1 MHVPTRFIS
10 VFCLILAW
18 APTSHAQRWSVVSD
32 TPTHTDYELRNDSL
46 RIGAWFETTVPATGD
61 RRWLILEQ
69 EVRPVSDPQPYHEE
83 MVAPGINL
91 PLAETS
97 NPGVFQGMEVASLRL
112 HTARRTS
119 RADIYLVTRH
129 ARLRVFKPE
138 PVRRRGMT
146 ATSTPGPL
154 SGGTWYK
161 IPITRTGIHI
171 LDRAYL
177 GSLGLNMATLNLD
190 HVQIWSTNG
199 YEMPRR
205 NNLPKSE
212 FKQIPVR
219 VDGESILFFANGP
232 HRVRFDGNTRRHSH
246 QVHAYTNTRYV
257 FLTVGTTPGLRLAP
271 QSNTA
276 PVAATLTTFTDF
288 RWKEEELRKPDQRIK
303 SGHQWLGQPFTPE
316 TFARTQVVYR
326 DTLDGFVP
334 GSTIRMEFQFAARAS
349 IGSRFDV
356 NMGSTSVGNVF
367 VAAIADLNE
376 STARSVNL
384 GVLTRDLSVNTLAN
398 DILEVSATFNNNNAN
413 ALGWLD
419 YVRISAERDLRARNG
434 VLHFHSPNTG
444 TGQVVRYV
452 MNGFTSMPMV
462 VDATDPQAPVWVD
475 ATADGGSHVITHTD
489 LAGRFLYAQTR
500 YFRPGAGSVV
510 PNQNLSGATHDPDY
524 FIVTSPE
531 LLDVATQLA
540 NRRAAQGWRPIV
552 ATQSQ
557 IFNEFN
563 GGTPDATAI
572 REFVRHYYTGTLGDP
587 DRMPKALLL
596 FGDATFD
603 FKGILQNQPLANHV
617 FTFQS
622 DESYSRINTFASDDY
637 YGFLDDAEGEWAPLT
652 TFERLDIGIGRIPV
666 QTAAQARVFLRKIE
680 AYEDPANFGDW
691 RTLVTF
697 SSDDHVNG
705 GRLENDLHI
714 FNADYTADIVPRELT
729 GARVNKVHQISY
741 PLSPNTLGR
750 AAVEAN
756 RAFINAINNGTLFM
770 NYAGHGSETLLS
782 AEGLYRADDVSRL
795 NNFDRL
801 TIITTVT
808 CEFGRYDDTELQSG
822 AEIMMLHPTGGA
834 IASYTTSRVVYTS
847 SDPTQVNFGL
857 NIQLTLA
864 KMTPGA
870 DGRPKTLG
878 DIYRQ
883 TKNTTIGASFNS
895 RKFHLLGDPAMRIG
909 LPDSRIRLTEIN
921 GQSLASRLTLRALDR
936 VELAGEVVDGS
947 GNVRTAFDGESTIRV
962 FDATRYIRIMAL
974 STCNNIANCLYT
986 LQNDLIF
993 SGRATVNGGRFTTQF
1008 IVPRDIAYSD
1018 TTGRITAYAF
1028 NSQTDASG
1036 SFADI
1041 VFNGRNDAAVDDQAG
1056 PLIRAYLNDTD
1067 FMDGA
1072 MVNGNPILI
1081 VNLEDQSGINTAGSS
1096 VGHELLAI
1104 LRRTD
1109 AASPERTFL
1118 MNEYYESAVND
1129 FTRGTV
1135 RFPLQDL
1142 EDGAYE
1148 LTVRA
1153 WDVFNNPGESM
1164 IRFSVA
1170 SGAGL
1175 AVRNVY
1181 NYPNPMSGYTRFI
1194 FEHNQTGTDLD
1205 VLIRIFTLSGRPVAQ
1220 LRERNL
1226 VPNGVLATIEW
1237 DGRDADGNRLASG
1250 TYLYHVR
1257 IKSGDATHETVEK
1270 LSIIR

>member
-1 MHVPTRFIS
+1 MADS
-10 VFCLILAW
+10 
-18 APTSHAQRWSVVSD
+18 Q
-32 TPTHTDYELRNDSL
+32 THTDYELRNDSL
-46 RIGAWFETTVPATGD
+46 RIGSWFETVVPASGD

-69 EVRPVSDPQPYHEE
+69 DVRPVSDTRTFHEE
-83 MVAPGINL
+83 MVAPGTNL
-91 PLAETS
+91 PVAETLR
-97 NPGVFQGMEVASLRL
+97 PGVLQGMEVASLRI

-119 RADIYLVTRH
+119 RPDVYLVTRL
-129 ARLRVFKPE
+129 ARIRVFKPE
-138 PVRRRGMT
+138 PVRRRGLT
-146 ATSTPGPL
+146 TQDSPGAL
-154 SGGTWYK
+154 ASGTWYR
-161 IPITRTGIHI
+161 IPVTRTGIHI

-177 GSLGLNMATLNLD
+177 SALGLNMAAVDLSRIQ
-190 HVQIWSTNG
+190 VWATNG

-205 NNLPKSE
+205 NNLPKSD
-212 FKQIPVR
+212 FRQIPVR

-246 QVHAYTNTRYV
+246 QLHAYTNVRYV
-257 FLTVGTTPGLRLAP
+257 FLTVGSEAGLRMTA
-271 QSNTA
+271 QSNPDPA
-276 PVAATLTTFTDF
+276 AATLTTFTDF

-334 GSTIRMEFQFAARAS
+334 GSTVRMELQFAARAS

-356 NMGSTSVGNVF
+356 TVGSASVGNVF
-367 VAAIADLNE
+367 VSAIADLNE

-384 GVLTRDLSVNTLAN
+384 GVLTRDLVVSNLAN
-398 DILEVSATFNNNNAN
+398 DILEISATFTNSNAN

-419 YVRISAERDLRARNG
+419 FVRVSAERELRARNG
-434 VLHFHSPNTG
+434 LLQFHSPNNG
-444 TGQVVRYV
+444 TGQTVRYQLT
-452 MNGFTSMPMV
+452 GFTSAPMV
-462 VDATDPQAPVWVD
+462 VDATDPQAPVWLETVSESG
-475 ATADGGSHVITHTD
+475 AHSVVHTD
-489 LAGRFLYAQTR
+489 AAGRFLYAQTR
-500 YFRPGAGSVV
+500 FFRPAAGTLV
-510 PNQNLSGATHDPDY
+510 PNQDLRGATHDPDY
-524 FIVTSPE
+524 FIVTTPE
-531 LLDVATQLA
+531 LLDAATQLA
-540 NRRAAQGWRPIV
+540 NRRAGQGWRPIV
-552 ATQSQ
+552 ATQTQ
-557 IFNEFN
+557 VFDEFN

-572 REFVRHYYTGTLGDP
+572 REFVRHYYARTVGDP

-603 FKGILQNQPLANHV
+603 YKGILANQPLRNVV

-637 YGFLDDAEGEWAPLT
+637 YGFLDDIEGEWAPLT
-652 TFERLDIGIGRIPV
+652 TFERLDIGVGRIPV

-680 AYEDPANFGDW
+680 AYEDPANYGDW
-691 RTLVTF
+691 RTVVTF

-705 GRLENDLHI
+705 GRQENDLHV
-714 FNADYTADIVPRELT
+714 FNADYTADFVPRELA
-729 GARVNKVHQISY
+729 GLRVNKVHQISY

-756 RAFINAINNGTLFM
+756 RAFVNALNNGTLVM

-795 NNFDRL
+795 TNLDRL

-857 NIQLTLA
+857 NIQLTIA
-864 KMTPGA
+864 KLSPGA
-870 DGRPKTLG
+870 DGRPKSLG
-878 DIYRQ
+878 EIYRQ
-883 TKNTTIGASFNS
+883 TKNTTVGASFNS
-895 RKFHLLGDPAMRIG
+895 RKFLLLGDPAMHIG
-909 LPDSRIRLTEIN
+909 LPDTRIRISSIN
-921 GQSLASRLTLRALDR
+921 GQPLDTRIRLRALDR
-936 VELAGEVVDGS
+936 VDVSGEVVGTDGT
-947 GNVRTAFDGESTIRV
+947 VRTAFDGEAAVRV
-962 FDATRYIRIMAL
+962 FDATRYIRMTVL
-974 STCNNIANCLYT
+974 PSCNNMPDCLYS

-993 SGRATVNGGRFTTQF
+993 SGRATVQAGRFTTQF
-1008 IVPRDIAYSD
+1008 IIPRDIAYSD

-1028 NSQTDASG
+1028 NAETDASG

-1041 VFNGRNDAAVDDQAG
+1041 VFNGRNEAAVDDQSG
-1056 PLIRAYLNDTD
+1056 PLLSAYLNDAD
-1067 FMDGA
+1067 FMDGGVVGA
-1072 MVNGNPILI
+1072 NPVLV

-1096 VGHELLAI
+1096 VGHELLAL

-1109 AASPERTFL
+1109 AAAPERTFL

-1142 EDGAYE
+1142 EDGTYE

-1164 IRFSVA
+1164 IRFDVV
-1170 SGAGL
+1170 SGAEL

-1181 NYPNPMSGYTRFI
+1181 NYPNPMSGHTRFI
-1194 FEHNQTGTDLD
+1194 FEHNQAGSSLD
-1205 VLIRIFTLSGRPVAQ
+1205 VLIRIFTLAGRPVAQ

-1226 VPNGVLATIEW
+1226 TPNGSLVAVDW

-1257 IKSGDATHETVEK
+1257 IQSGDAVHETVES

>member
-1 MHVPTRFIS
+1 VPVLSRFIS
-10 VFCLILAW
+10 AFWLTLALV
-18 APTSHAQRWSVVSD
+18 PVLHAQNWVMVSD
-32 TPTHTDYELRNDSL
+32 GPTHTDYELRNDSL
-46 RIGAWFETTVPATGD
+46 RIGAWFEVTVPATAE
-61 RRWLILEQ
+61 RRWQILEQ
-69 EVRPVSDPQPYHEE
+69 DVRPISDARFFHEE
-83 MVAPGINL
+83 MVATGLDL
-91 PLAETS
+91 PLADAS
-97 NPGVFQGMEVASLRL
+97 NPGVYRGMDVASLRI
-112 HTARRTS
+112 HTARRTN
-119 RADIYLVTRH
+119 RPDVYLVTRH
-129 ARLRVFKPE
+129 ARVRVFKPE
-138 PVRRRGMT
+138 VPRSRRL
-146 ATSTPGPL
+146 AVQNTPGPL
-154 SGGTWYK
+154 SSGTWYR
-161 IPITRTGIHI
+161 IPITRNGIHI

-177 GSLGLNMATLNLD
+177 TALGINMATVNLN
-190 HVQIWSTNG
+190 QIQMWATDG

-212 FKQIPVR
+212 FRQVPIR
-219 VDGESILFFANGP
+219 VDGDNILFFANGP
-232 HRVRFDGNTRRHSH
+232 HRVRFDVNSRRHSH
-246 QVHAYTNTRYV
+246 HLHPYTNTRYV
-257 FLTVGTTPGLRLAP
+257 FLTVGSAPGLRLTP
-271 QSNTA
+271 QTTSSEPTA
-276 PVAATLTTFTDF
+276 ILTTFTDF

-326 DTLDGFVP
+326 DTLDGFAS
-334 GSTIRMEFQFAARAS
+334 GSTVRMELQFAARAS

-356 NMGSTSVGNVF
+356 TMGSTSVGNVF
-367 VAAIADLNE
+367 VAAISDLNE

-384 GVLTRDLSVNTLAN
+384 GVLTREVVVGGLSN
-398 DILEVSATFNNNNAN
+398 DVLEISATYNNSNPN

-419 YVRISAERDLRARNG
+419 FVRISAERDLQARNG
-434 VLHFHSPNTG
+434 VLAFFSPNSGSGRT
-444 TGQVVRYV
+444 VRYRLS
-452 MNGFTSMPMV
+452 GFATAPMV
-462 VDATDPQAPVWVD
+462 VDATDPHAPVWLE
-475 ATADGGSHVITHTD
+475 ATAEAGAHAVVHSDQ
-489 LAGRFLYAQTR
+489 AGRFLYAQTR
-500 YFRPGAGSVV
+500 FFRPGPGTLV
-510 PNQNLSGATHDPDY
+510 PNQNLKVANDPDY
-524 FIVTSPE
+524 FIVTVPE
-531 LLDVATQLA
+531 LLDVANQLA
-540 NRRAAQGWRPIV
+540 SRRAGQGWRPIV
-552 ATQSQ
+552 ATQTQ

-572 REFVRHYYTGTLGDP
+572 REFVRHYYIRTLGDP

-603 FKGILQNQPLANHV
+603 FKGILTNQPLNNLV

-622 DESYSRINTFASDDY
+622 DESYGRISTFASDDY
-637 YGFLDDAEGEWAPLT
+637 FGFLDDIEGEWAPLT
-652 TFERLDIGIGRIPV
+652 TFERLDIGVGRIPV

-680 AYEDPANFGDW
+680 AYENPSNFGDW

-705 GRLENDLHI
+705 GRQENDLHV
-714 FNADYTADIVPRELT
+714 FNADYTADFVPRELS
-729 GARVNKVHQISY
+729 GLRVNKVHQISY

-756 RAFINAINNGTLFM
+756 RAFVNALNNGTLVM

-795 NNFDRL
+795 TNLDRL
-801 TIITTVT
+801 TILTTVT

-857 NIQLTLA
+857 NIQLTIA
-864 KMTPGA
+864 KLTPDL

-878 DIYRQ
+878 EIYRE
-883 TKNTTIGASFNS
+883 TKNTTVGASFNS

-909 LPDSRIRLTEIN
+909 LPEHRIRLTRIN
-921 GQSLASRLTLRALDR
+921 EQPLDARIRLRALDR
-936 VELAGEVVDGS
+936 VEVGGEVVDAGGS
-947 GNVRTAFDGESTIRV
+947 VKTAFTGETSIRV
-962 FDATRYIRIMAL
+962 FDATRYIRMTVL
-974 STCNNIANCLYT
+974 NTCNNMPNCLYA
-986 LQNDLIF
+986 LQNDVIF
-993 SGRATVNGGRFTTQF
+993 SGRATVDAGRFTTQF
-1008 IVPRDIAYSD
+1008 IIPRDIAYSD

-1028 NSQTDASG
+1028 NEQADASG

-1041 VFNGRNDAAVDDQAG
+1041 VFNGRNESAVDDRSG
-1056 PLIRAYLNDTD
+1056 PSLTAFLNDTD
-1067 FMDGA
+1067 FMDGGV
-1072 MVNGNPILI
+1072 VNEQPVLI

-1096 VGHELLAI
+1096 VGHELLAV
-1104 LRRTD
+1104 LRRSD
-1109 AASPERTFL
+1109 AIAPERTFL

-1129 FTRGTV
+1129 FTRGSV

-1142 EDGAYE
+1142 DDGTYE

-1153 WDVFNNPGESM
+1153 WDVFNNPGETQ
-1164 IRFSVA
+1164 IRFQVV
-1170 SGAGL
+1170 SGAAL
-1175 AVRNVY
+1175 EVRNVY
-1181 NYPNPMSGYTRFI
+1181 NYPNPMSGHTRFL
-1194 FEHNQTGTDLD
+1194 FEHNRSGGDLD

-1226 VPNGVLATIEW
+1226 TPSGMLAGIDW

-1257 IKSGDATHETVEK
+1257 IRSGDATHETVEK